1 MRLLIKYV
9 ILLYLLFY
17 LVKLFY
23 KWLEIDGLLW
33 YLLYYFCYSTYYC
46 LLGFYSICNSF
57 HFFFMII
64 HCISCNFFN
73 TEFHWNKLNFISL
86 PYSQRMRFLK
96 KYFNTELESLYLLFL
111 SKYEYSN
118 TTLEWL
124 KINFNNRALVH
135 LGNGIWGRLRYTAPM
150 LLGLSVT
157 PADKGCVR
165 Q

>member
-1 MRLLIKYV
+1 MIGNWRFTLVSSVLFSFQYV
-9 ILLYLLFY
+9 LLFARI
-17 LVKLFY
+17 LFN
-23 KWLEIDGLLW
+23 LQ
-33 YLLYYFCYSTYYC
+33 FFS
-46 LLGFYSICNSF
+46 
-57 HFFFMII
+57 FFFMII
-64 HCISCNFFN
+64 HCICCNFFN